1 MHHSLW
7 NSHPLMQTGTRRRSC
22 QKQKGLEV
30 LNYVYA
36 CMWVLCGLI
45 LIVKMGKENRVFYP
59 TGAFFLVLGAWW
71 FLNELYPEVNMFE
84 GVPGW
89 ILRGLGAVILVLL
102 IVTFVKQKRQEKQ
115 QQATTELKKEERS
128 DHRGEE

>member
-1 MHHSLW
+1 M
-7 NSHPLMQTGTRRRSC
+7 
-22 QKQKGLEV
+22 
-30 LNYVYA
+30 
-36 CMWVLCGLI
+36 
-45 LIVKMGKENRVFYP
+45 FYP